1 MQCTYYSFHTGIQ
14 NKDFLTDDVTEI
26 IMDTIVTIVVIMVIV
41 VSS

>member
-26 IMDTIVTIVVIMVIV
+26 IVDSIVTVVVLA